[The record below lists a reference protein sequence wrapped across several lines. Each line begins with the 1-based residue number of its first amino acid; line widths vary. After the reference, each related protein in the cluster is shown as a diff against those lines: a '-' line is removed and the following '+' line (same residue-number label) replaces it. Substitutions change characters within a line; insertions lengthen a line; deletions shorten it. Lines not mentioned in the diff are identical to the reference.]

1 MQSCMLAC
9 SSDIILHLQFNDERA
24 FERWVKFCNETDE
37 ISIVMLLR
45 LFRRAVIT
53 GHLSTE
59 LQVHLHREKQKGFS
73 RWR

>member
-1 MQSCMLAC
+1 MQSCMPVC
-9 SSDIILHLQFNDERA
+9 SSDIIRHLWFNDEIP
-24 FERWVKFCNETDE
+24 FGRWVKFCNEIDE

-53 GHLSTE
+53 GHLSIE
-59 LQVHLHREKQKGFS
+59 LRIHLHREKQKGFS